1 MLNQC
6 SMCKLPFFFT
16 QKGVC
21 FLESFTF
28 FINTHFLP
36 ILLPAVGSSVS
47 SLSGLYTTA
56 MKAAGASRRVFQL
69 LDRISS
75 MPKSGDKCPRWL
87 VYPPPP
93 PTHTHT
99 HTHKSKKKENTIL
112 KSVLLLT
119 FSKNR
124 FCRDIKILFH
134 KGSWI
139 RFVFFLLESIPT

>member
-1 MLNQC
+1 
-6 SMCKLPFFFT
+6 MCKLPFFFT

-75 MPKSGDKCPRWL
+75 MPKSGDKCPRRL
-87 VYPPPP
+87 FNPPPP
-93 PTHTHT
+93 P
-99 HTHKSKKKENTIL
+99 HTHKKVKKRKHYLKICFTI
-112 KSVLLLT
+112 
-119 FSKNR
+119 
-124 FCRDIKILFH
+124 D
-134 KGSWI
+134 
-139 RFVFFLLESIPT
+139 FL

>member
-1 MLNQC
+1 
-6 SMCKLPFFFT
+6 MCKLPFFFT

-87 VYPPPP
+87 VNPPPP
-93 PTHTHT
+93 PHT
-99 HTHKSKKKENTIL
+99 HTHKKVKKRKHYLKICFTI
-112 KSVLLLT
+112 
-119 FSKNR
+119 
-124 FCRDIKILFH
+124 D
-134 KGSWI
+134 
-139 RFVFFLLESIPT
+139 FL